1 MRISDWSSDVCSS
14 DLITEAGLRALWRSP
29 PNKFPAADGAVNWEI
44 WLDPA
49 EADAF
54 LAAAPAFGVTVA
66 ADRLHFPEDLVAVA
80 QATREALA
88 LAVRRLG
95 AVRALA
101 APTVTADFFDSL
113 EVVEQAGWTQ
123 NFLQD
128 RKSTRLTSSH

>member
-14 DLITEAGLRALWRSP
+14 DL
-29 PNKFPAADGAVNWEI
+29 
-44 WLDPA
+44 
-49 EADAF
+49 
-54 LAAAPAFGVTVA
+54 
-66 ADRLHFPEDLVAVA
+66 A

-123 NFLQD
+123 NFLQRCTYDFTANSGYVTLLDTGVSRAHPLIKTALAAAD
-128 RKSTRLTSSH
+128 RNAANPAWGLEDVQLGRESGGERVGKNGEVPGGA

>member
-1 MRISDWSSDVCSS
+1 MCTLLFLMCR
-14 DLITEAGLRALWRSP
+14 RPPRSTLTDTL
-29 PNKFPAADGAVNWEI
+29 FPYTT
-44 WLDPA
+44 L
-49 EADAF
+49 F
-54 LAAAPAFGVTVA
+54 
-66 ADRLHFPEDLVAVA
+66 RSLHFPEDLVAVA

-123 NFLQD
+123 NFLQRCTYD
-128 RKSTRLTSSH
+128 FTANSGSVTLLDKIGSAHV

>member
-14 DLITEAGLRALWRSP
+14 DL
-29 PNKFPAADGAVNWEI
+29 
-44 WLDPA
+44 
-49 EADAF
+49 
-54 LAAAPAFGVTVA
+54 
-66 ADRLHFPEDLVAVA
+66 A

-123 NFLQD
+123 NFLQRCTYD
-128 RKSTRLTSSH
+128 FTANSGYVTLLDGQTWLPEVGMWYYKARIYSPTLGRFMQTDPLGYAGHRPRFCRRTR